1 MTFLKFLAFAIL
13 GYYLLKLVFRLLA
26 PWLMRYAARKT
37 EEHFKKQFGQSPQ
50 GEKPEGEV
58 SVEGGRKPRSRS
70 SDKQVG
76 EYIEF
81 EEID

>member
-37 EEHFKKQFGQSPQ
+37 EEHIKKQFGHAPG
-50 GEKPEGEV
+50 GERPEGEV
-58 SVEGGRKPRSRS
+58 SVERGSKQRSKS
-70 SDKQVG
+70 PENQVG